1 MVFRGERFVIDL
13 PDDGD
18 GDPAVVQPPA
28 GPSLDLIGDI
38 MERTP
43 TAAPPA
49 PKPPSASNGFPAHRR
64 RTKPSAFKQ
73 RMTAQADVASQG
85 SARPVGDGELKT
97 THTDRSS
104 IAEEK
109 RSIDEENRRKLASMS
124 PAQIEKERS
133 ELLSGL
139 SPSLIER
146 LLKRANLDEQS
157 AAEDAPRELTATDKL
172 HPEKGLEI
180 SGHPSRSAELS
191 SSDASRKPAEESPTE
206 FLPPRPSTSSG
217 FDGSP
222 SAVKDGTLNEDLPPP
237 RLPDD
242 LHAASELPSVNI
254 HFPAPPPRQSP
265 MPNLDPSSPSFL
277 ADLQSHYFPDTPHDP
292 SALSWMQPP
301 SMDPE
306 DPEAA
311 SAYHPASTATSV
323 SPSALRFSLL
333 GTVLSPSTSLS
344 LPTSLGL
351 HHHSLDPQAAG
362 YTIPELGILSR
373 STVPAQRCIA
383 WQVIGRILF
392 RLGKG
397 EFGERGSTLVE
408 GLWDVIEKEAVVA
421 GMLTEADGCESG
433 SGATDK
439 GLSSNGGIGR
449 HASAKA
455 WALEGVWL
463 WRLGGGGDRG
473 LPREGSVRSR

>member
-1 MVFRGERFVIDL
+1 MAFRGERFVIDL

-18 GDPAVVQPPA
+18 GDGDSAASSPQIA
-28 GPSLDLIGDI
+28 PSLDLIGDI
-38 MERTP
+38 MERTS

-64 RTKPSAFKQ
+64 RVKPSTFKQ
-73 RMTAQADVASQG
+73 RMTAQGDAASDG
-85 SARPVGDGELKT
+85 SKPIHRDLV
-97 THTDRSS
+97 S
-104 IAEEK
+104 ISEEK
-109 RSIDEENRRKLASMS
+109 KSIDEENRRKLASMN
-124 PAQIEKERS
+124 PAQIEKERA
-133 ELLSGL
+133 ELFTGL

-157 AAEDAPRELTATDKL
+157 VAEHAARELTTSDKL
-172 HPEKGLEI
+172 HPDNDL
-180 SGHPSRSAELS
+180 ELS
-191 SSDASRKPAEESPTE
+191 GNSCSSADPDRYHVSRKPVESLTKVPS
-206 FLPPRPSTSSG
+206 PRQPGRTRSDEPPST
-217 FDGSP
+217 
-222 SAVKDGTLNEDLPPP
+222 VKDNILKEDLPPSH
-237 RLPDD
+237 LPED
-242 LHAASELPSVNI
+242 LHAASEMPSVNI
-254 HFPAPPPRQSP
+254 HFPAPPPRESP
-265 MPNLDPSSPSFL
+265 MPNLDPFSPSFL
-277 ADLQSHYFPDTPHDP
+277 TDLQSHYFPDTPHDP

-301 SMDPE
+301 STDPE
-306 DPEAA
+306 DPGAA

-362 YTIPELGILSR
+362 YTIPELAILSR

-408 GLWDVIEKEAVVA
+408 GLWDVIEKEAIVA

-433 SGATDK
+433 SREMNK
-439 GLSSNGGIGR
+439 GVGSSGGIGK

-473 LPREGSVRSR
+473 LPREGSIRSR

>member
-1 MVFRGERFVIDL
+1 MAFRGERFVIDL

-18 GDPAVVQPPA
+18 DAPQSPVA
-28 GPSLDLIGDI
+28 PSLDLIGDI

-49 PKPPSASNGFPAHRR
+49 PKPPSASNGFPARKRR
-64 RTKPSAFKQ
+64 AKLSTFKQ
-73 RMTAQADVASQG
+73 RMAVQSDAASHESKPTHGGVASI
-85 SARPVGDGELKT
+85 S
-97 THTDRSS
+97 
-104 IAEEK
+104 EEK
-109 RSIDEENRRKLASMS
+109 KSIDEENRRKLASMT
-124 PAQIEKERS
+124 PAQIEKERA
-133 ELLSGL
+133 ELFTGL

-146 LLKRANLDEQS
+146 LLRRANLDEQS
-157 AAEDAPRELTATDKL
+157 ITEDAPRELTASNKL
-172 HPEKGLEI
+172 PPDTNL
-180 SGHPSRSAELS
+180 ELS
-191 SSDASRKPAEESPTE
+191 RHSCRPADSGSSHLSRKPVEESLTE
-206 FLPPRPSTSSG
+206 ISSPRQPGQTGS
-217 FDGSP
+217 DRSP
-222 SAVKDGTLNEDLPPP
+222 SILKNNTLNEDLPPP
-237 RLPDD
+237 HLPED
-242 LHAASELPSVNI
+242 LHAASEIPSVNI

-265 MPNLDPSSPSFL
+265 MPNLDPFSPSFL
-277 ADLQSHYFPDTPHDP
+277 TDLQTHYFPDTPHDP
-292 SALSWMQPP
+292 SALSWMQP
-301 SMDPE
+301 SSTDPE

-362 YTIPELGILSR
+362 YTIPELSILSR

-408 GLWDVIEKEAVVA
+408 GLWDVIEKEAIVA
-421 GMLTEADGCESG
+421 GMLTEADGCESDSRG
-433 SGATDK
+433 TDK
-439 GLSSNGGIGR
+439 GLGSSGGIGK

-473 LPREGSVRSR
+473 LPREGSIRSR